1 MSDIFFYI
9 SPSFCVAVISSK
21 ENKSESNGN
30 KEIVENNNKRHKIVY
45 TQNIYSVIFILI
57 VIALAQ

>member
-1 MSDIFFYI
+1 MWDIFFYI
-9 SPSFCVAVISSK
+9 SPSFYVAVISSK

-57 VIALAQ
+57 AIALAQ